1 MLLPELPA
9 VAVPVRVAPAVAV
22 ELPVRERIAGPL
34 GALGTAVPVLLVRR
48 LVQLSFGETNKHP
61 RTAVPVLLV
70 RRLVLLPP
78 AATVAALQAV
88 ATWSAVAFA
97 ELPFAEQPEP
107 GPVRVE
113 QAVATEPLEQGQ
125 GIVAAA
131 SFAGRVRPVQLGA
144 LVPTVVHLP
153 ELAIAEQPVQQQGAG
168 VQIAG

>member
-9 VAVPVRVAPAVAV
+9 VAVPVLVAPAVAV

-97 ELPFAEQPEP
+97 ELPFAEQVAGTEAVPSKQLAAEVRTV
-107 GPVRVE
+107 PV
-113 QAVATEPLEQGQ
+113 
-125 GIVAAA
+125 
-131 SFAGRVRPVQLGA
+131 
-144 LVPTVVHLP
+144 P
-153 ELAIAEQPVQQQGAG
+153 ELRQLDPGTRRR
-168 VQIAG
+168 